1 MQISGGGQ
9 NIIIFHNIIPLPL
22 KKTSADAPAHG
33 PTYPKGGQLGIF
45 SMFFGWIVRESIPVP
60 HFIINKSN
68 DFLREYE
75 MLLFSKCSCFSIRGN
90 MLNPRGAPGAAKG
103 FGIRFFSPSPM
114 NETEAIHSRIVFS
127 EHLWQI
133 TIIIYKYHLLKSGV

>member
-1 MQISGGGQ
+1 MVDLANLKTSGPQ
-9 NIIIFHNIIPLPL
+9 LPNTQYL
-22 KKTSADAPAHG
+22 PYLTSADAPAHG

-103 FGIRFFSPSPM
+103 FGIRFFSPSSH
-114 NETEAIHSRIVFS
+114 E
-127 EHLWQI
+127 
-133 TIIIYKYHLLKSGV
+133 